1 MSLHKTR
8 DPHLCLHEAEGWT
21 DGEQTEK
28 SPRARGGKIKQGV
41 YQDAESKDWELK
53 LVSLEFD

>member
-1 MSLHKTR
+1 MKWFAKYNYCSPFSTVSLHKTR

-28 SPRARGGKIKQGV
+28 SPWA
-41 YQDAESKDWELK
+41 
-53 LVSLEFD
+53 